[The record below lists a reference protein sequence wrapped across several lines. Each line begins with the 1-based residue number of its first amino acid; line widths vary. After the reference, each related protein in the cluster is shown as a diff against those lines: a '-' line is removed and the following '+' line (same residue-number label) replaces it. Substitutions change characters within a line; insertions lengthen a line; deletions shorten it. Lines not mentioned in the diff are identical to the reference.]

1 MAVYQA
7 WKVLY
12 CWPKKQEA
20 VLRAGHLKNAPTA
33 MLVMEKDNPLN
44 KTEEPALPHVTKS
57 AAIAASG
64 LVVNI
69 NLLVATII
77 ASITFAAAIQVPG
90 GYDGTTGLAN
100 LRNKTS
106 FKFFIAYDAL
116 AFSFP
121 AASTLDLS
129 RICSCIQFPPWWSLP
144 TLPSLHQCWLLSW
157 LQNPCWNQKV
167 LRLSSRSVLIIW
179 VTRGLLLALPSA
191 FLYASF

>member
-1 MAVYQA
+1 
-7 WKVLY
+7 
-12 CWPKKQEA
+12 
-20 VLRAGHLKNAPTA
+20 

-129 RICSCIQFPPWWSLP
+129 MIELYPI
-144 TLPSLHQCWLLSW
+144 
-157 LQNPCWNQKV
+157 
-167 LRLSSRSVLIIW
+167 SSVMILTYTSIASSVL
-179 VTRGLLLALPSA
+179 A
-191 FLYASF
+191 FVMATKSMLE